1 MLTQTFNKE
10 EETGDLISYAKWFS
24 INDLKFC
31 LHMHST
37 DDWTA
42 ETEFLAFKI
51 ETTHVDGPVKA
62 LALLHGLVR
71 PIVAE
76 LKK

>member
-24 INDLKFC
+24 INGLKFS
-31 LHMHST
+31 LHMHSSE
-37 DDWTA
+37 DWTA
-42 ETEFLAFKI
+42 EVEFATFKL
-51 ETTHVDGPVKA
+51 ETAHVDGPVKA
-62 LALLHGLVR
+62 LALLHGLAR
-71 PIVAE
+71 PVVSE